1 MPPRPPPRYAGS
13 RDPALCAARPL
24 LSALPVPLPVVP
36 VSRHS
41 PRSEVSLRQG
51 AREEGRIHRR
61 RRVRGLPLHAL
72 DSPGRYR
79 SVHEATKSPGRA
91 EPNARNSNVQVD
103 GLRIRVPPCSGGRL
117 LGATGGWRSAA
128 PGEGWRWDVLKRS
141 APSTRRTPA
150 GSCTSGEPMWGSR
163 MDKRGSA
170 ACAQRFGRDRKVGRR
185 GVRDTTTCG
194 PPAAKHTN
202 SGVKSSYGAGA
213 ADPPPSSRGQRTGAQ
228 GEHGDERGV
237 PWRAA

>member
-1 MPPRPPPRYAGS
+1 MDGVVPPRMVNTRRKSAAPPKSGAVREVH
-13 RDPALCAARPL
+13 AAR
-24 LSALPVPLPVVP
+24 ALRELTCIISVP
-36 VSRHS
+36 R
-41 PRSEVSLRQG
+41 
-51 AREEGRIHRR
+51 
-61 RRVRGLPLHAL
+61 LPLHAL